1 MLFKFNNDFKIFEGK
16 ALYFKIFIFRASIE
30 KTFQDLKEEFHRL
43 CMLAKAQK
51 DHLSKLNV
59 PAPATGKV

>member
-1 MLFKFNNDFKIFEGK
+1 MSNDK
-16 ALYFKIFIFRASIE
+16 ALYFEIFIFRAYIE
-30 KTFQDLKEEFHRL
+30 KTFQDLKEEFHRI

-59 PAPATGKV
+59 PATATGKV